1 MLTLSVWLS
10 LFLLSKNDF
19 TNTERIQEGKTLLI
33 VKKKHFIGI
42 VLLEL

>member
-33 VKKKHFIGI
+33 VKKST
-42 VLLEL
+42 LLAKYF